1 MKSAIFY
8 SLALFF
14 LLSCKSLP
22 EFKRPIAIYVN
33 TFKVRTAEK
42 ELGSYLKL
50 ALQEELQNS
59 KNYTVVHDKNDA
71 DCNVYGQVYV
81 DDSLG
86 NPSLESKTGKLTAL
100 VEFKVRKAK
109 AGNCEILKVMG
120 YRTNLLSS
128 TTVSSVQL
136 KQLASSLATGIT
148 NKMVFEHARQYPDLT
163 RAD

>member
-86 NPSLESKTGKLTAL
+86 NPSLESKTGKVTAL

-148 NKMVFEHARQYPDLT
+148 NKMVVEHARQYPDLT